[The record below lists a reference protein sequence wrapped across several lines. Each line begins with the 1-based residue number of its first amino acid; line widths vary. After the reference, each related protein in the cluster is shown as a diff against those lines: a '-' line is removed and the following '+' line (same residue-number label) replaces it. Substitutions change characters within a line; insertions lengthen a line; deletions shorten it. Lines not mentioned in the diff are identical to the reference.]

1 MTADASVVRRLY
13 EARER
18 EDIDTSASLLAP
30 DVQWHEPYDY
40 LGTIHGREAVLEA
53 IRHTLDET
61 GGGFRLHLTDVLASD
76 DHVVALVDFEAE
88 RDGQRLS
95 GREVGVF
102 RVADGLIQEV
112 WFYAAEDPQIVN
124 EFLRGD

>member
-18 EDIDTSASLLAP
+18 HDLDASASLLAP

-40 LGTIHGREAVLEA
+40 LGSIHGREAVVAA
-53 IRHTLDET
+53 IAHSMDET
-61 GGGFRLHLTDVLASD
+61 GGAFRLTLTDLLASD
-76 DHVVALVDFEAE
+76 DHVVALVDFSAE
-88 RDGQRLS
+88 REGSRLT

-102 RVADGLIQEV
+102 RVRDGLIEEV
-112 WFYAAEDPQIVN
+112 WFYAAEDPEVVSD
-124 EFLRGD
+124 FMRG